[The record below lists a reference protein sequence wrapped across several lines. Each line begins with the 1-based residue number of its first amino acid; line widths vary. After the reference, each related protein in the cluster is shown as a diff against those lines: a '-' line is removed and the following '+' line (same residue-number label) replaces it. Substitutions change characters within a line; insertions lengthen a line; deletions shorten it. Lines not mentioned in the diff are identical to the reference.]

1 MTLKRRMRALPLPGF
16 LIALFLLAALAATGA
31 VAADP
36 QPLTFDAKSVGGPDS
51 GSPLQIWRP
60 AGKGP
65 FPAMLVLHGC
75 GGVYDNTRTWASRLA
90 SWGYLGVIVDSFRPR
105 HIKSVCNVGG
115 TPTPKLRA
123 QDAFNAASYLRTLPD
138 VLPDRIGAI
147 GFSNGARTALFAA
160 QTSEVP
166 TDRGG
171 RPFAAIVA
179 YYPGCESVQQ
189 RQPMATDVLILIG
202 KDDNWTLAADC
213 QKFVEASVGLPH
225 APAIKVYPGALH
237 DFDRGGLPSFNND
250 HYTGGNPE
258 AAADSFVRTKAFL
271 RERLLA
277 K

>member
-1 MTLKRRMRALPLPGF
+1 MTRALPLFG
-16 LIALFLLAALAATGA
+16 FLLAAFATSGA

-36 QPLTFDAKSVGGPDS
+36 QPLTFDATSVGGPDS

-75 GGVYDNTRTWASRLA
+75 GGIYDNTRTWASRLA
-90 SWGYLGVIVDSFRPR
+90 SWGYVAVIVDSFRPR
-105 HIKSVCNVGG
+105 HVKSVCNIGG
-115 TPTPKLRA
+115 TAPPKLRA
-123 QDAFNAASYLRTLPD
+123 QDAFNAAIYLRTQPD
-138 VLPDRIGAI
+138 IRPDRIGAI
-147 GFSNGARTALFAA
+147 GFSHGGSTALVAA

-171 RPFAAIVA
+171 HPFAAVVA
-179 YYPGCESVQQ
+179 YYPGCGSTQQ
-189 RQPMATDVLILIG
+189 RLPMATDVLILIG
-202 KDDNWTLAADC
+202 RDDDWSSAANC
-213 QKFVEASVGLPH
+213 QKFVEARDGPPH

-237 DFDRGGLPSFNND
+237 DFDRGGQPSFNND

-271 RERLLA
+271 DARLLA
-277 K
+277 N

>member
-1 MTLKRRMRALPLPGF
+1 MTRALPLIGF
-16 LIALFLLAALAATGA
+16 LITGLLLTGFAAASALAAE
-31 VAADP
+31 P
-36 QPLTFDAKSVGGPDS
+36 LPLTFDAKSAGGPDS

-65 FPAMLVLHGC
+65 FPAMLILHGC

-90 SWGYLGVIVDSFRPR
+90 SWGYLGVIVDSLRPR
-105 HIKSVCNVGG
+105 NIKSVCNVGG

-123 QDAFNAASYLRTLPD
+123 QDAFNAVAYLRTLPD

-147 GFSNGARTALFAA
+147 GFSHGGSTVLVAA
-160 QTSEVP
+160 HTSEVP

-179 YYPGCESVQQ
+179 YYPGCGGTQQ
-189 RQPMATDVLILIG
+189 RLPVATDVLILIG
-202 KDDNWTLAADC
+202 KDDDWSSAPNC
-213 QKFVEASVGLPH
+213 QKFVEARAGLPH
-225 APAIKVYPGALH
+225 EPAIKVYPGALH

-258 AAADSFVRTKAFL
+258 AATDSFVRTKAFL
-271 RERLLA
+271 GDRLLA
-277 K
+277 Q